1 VESDSDFFSDLLS
14 LFLSS
19 SPELF
24 LSPLEAESAIT
35 TASAIVV
42 TILWII
48 FNPYL
53 PDLAALII
61 KCVKLIITIVNIQIP
76 KING

>member
-42 TILWII
+42 TIL
-48 FNPYL
+48 
-53 PDLAALII
+53 
-61 KCVKLIITIVNIQIP
+61 
-76 KING
+76 